1 MTDVLTVRDLH
12 VDFHVSEGTIHAVR
26 GASFRVRQGA
36 TMAIVGESGSGKT
49 VLSQAIMGILPRVG
63 RIAKGE
69 IVFSDPRMPGKSVD
83 IARLERDGK
92 EMRQIRGGQI
102 SIIFQEP
109 MTSLSPLH
117 TVGDQVSEALE
128 LHRDVSR
135 EVALDLTAEM
145 LRLVGFPDPK
155 KALKT

>member
-1 MTDVLTVRDLH
+1 MTDLLTVRDLH
-12 VDFHVSEGTIHAVR
+12 VEFHVPEGVIHAVR

-49 VLSQAIMGILPRVG
+49 VVSQAIMGILPRVA

-69 IVFSDPRMPGKSVD
+69 ILFADPRTPGKVVD

-92 EMRQIRGGQI
+92 QMRQIRGGQI

-117 TVGDQVSEALE
+117 TVGNQVTEALE
-128 LHRDVSR
+128 LHRDVSK
-135 EVALDLTAEM
+135 EVALDLTVEM

-155 KALKT
+155 